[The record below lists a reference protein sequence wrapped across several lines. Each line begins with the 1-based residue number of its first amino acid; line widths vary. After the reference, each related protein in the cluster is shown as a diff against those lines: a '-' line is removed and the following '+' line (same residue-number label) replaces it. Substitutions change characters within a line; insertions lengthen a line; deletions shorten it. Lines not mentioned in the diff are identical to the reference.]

1 MCSWTGMDDD
11 KNLENVH
18 RNDYFKPMTT
28 TTPSCT
34 WPINLINNSISN
46 VSSNNNCPSNLNRT
60 MKEPPFSFY
69 KTVLNFWK
77 YLKEF
82 SLSEISE
89 NVRQSCVCSEATLC
103 RTPFPV
109 YIVLART
116 MLLRFLIR
124 PLYKFLGR
132 SKGKSCVYLFI
143 YFCMR
148 DRDRNCCGRAS
159 EIFSHHV
166 IFIWESTKKNQ
177 TAGLYSPS

>member
-1 MCSWTGMDDD
+1 MDGD

-18 RNDYFKPMTT
+18 RNDYFKPMT

-46 VSSNNNCPSNLNRT
+46 VSSNNNCPSNINNRT

-89 NVRQSCVCSEATLC
+89 NVRQSCVCSEATLR

-132 SKGKSCVYLFI
+132 SKGKSCICLFI
-143 YFCMR
+143 YFLYARPQSKVFFLVGVQAKFFPMY
-148 DRDRNCCGRAS
+148 
-159 EIFSHHV
+159 I
-166 IFIWESTKKNQ
+166 IFI
-177 TAGLYSPS
+177 